1 MKTTVLD
8 ALKSVNAYPIPLRTL
23 ADTAESRGLDLS
35 GEATGKILRSKELR
49 LAKADL
55 LTWLSMAPNVSQGGQ
70 SYSFTDEQRKELRN
84 HARSV
89 YAELEPTTT
98 AGMGVTYGYKG
109 DRL

>member
-1 MKTTVLD
+1 MATTVLD

-23 ADTAESRGLDLS
+23 ADTAEGRGLDLQE
-35 GEATGKILRSKELR
+35 EATREILGTKELR

-70 SYSFTDEQRKELRN
+70 SYSFTEEQRKGMRA
-84 HARSV
+84 HARSI

-98 AGMGVTYGYKG
+98 GMGAIYGYKG